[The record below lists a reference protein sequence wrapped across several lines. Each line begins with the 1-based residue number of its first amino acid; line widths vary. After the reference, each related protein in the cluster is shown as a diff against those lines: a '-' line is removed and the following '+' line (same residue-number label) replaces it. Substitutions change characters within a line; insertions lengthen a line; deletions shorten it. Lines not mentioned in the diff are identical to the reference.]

1 MIQCLLYSRQFNV
14 VFKSFSCY
22 YFSSGTAFMMRKEIF
37 SIESQLEDGEYT
49 YYRSA
54 TNHQSFFVVAFIRRC
69 FFIQILNK
77 LNKFIP
83 IHFSIT
89 FCFYT
94 VKMRKQKSN
103 QNVEYKAIRKELI
116 CDISALRSYL
126 LPCINSIEGFFHF
139 HCIVKCSINC

>member
-1 MIQCLLYSRQFNV
+1 MLLFQFRDSIYDEEGNFLYRIPTWRWRV
-14 VFKSFSCY
+14 YLLQKSNEPP
-22 YFSSGTAFMMRKEIF
+22 A
-37 SIESQLEDGEYT
+37 
-49 YYRSA
+49 
-54 TNHQSFFVVAFIRRC
+54 FFVVAFIKRR

-89 FCFYT
+89 FCFYM